1 MKHPRSWPLG
11 VIPFAFAA
19 LGVLAA
25 SGSGAWAADP
35 PDQGNVG
42 SPGAAVRPH
51 RPNARP
57 GRLPELLRT
66 QVQAPA
72 LHVRKQALGAEPGR
86 LPESANKAAIQP
98 ATCPDEAA
106 AYGIPVVCG
115 YVPVP
120 LDWSHPGKL
129 GQIKI
134 YFELYS
140 HTGDGPAESAILNNY
155 GGPGAATT
163 ARRWIGLYF
172 FGENLDTH
180 DLLLIDDRGRGLSGT
195 IDCPDLQHGAVAW
208 ATAEAECAAQLGLA
222 ASRYGTGEVA
232 QDTDAVRAALGY
244 DKVDYFG
251 WSYGGNDVEAYAT
264 RFGDHLRSIVADS
277 PSGSPAR
284 NQFNLNHARV
294 VGERRMVRMDCT
306 HSPTCSADHRFP
318 EAELDVLAWWIRNHP
333 VEGDAYDA
341 NGNPVHVL
349 VDEETLLNSLVANPI
364 GNFTNTGEL
373 LAAGSAL
380 WRGDP
385 VPLLRLGAEFHLT
398 LESDMGDP
406 TGFSTGAMLATWN
419 VDMEAPWDWSRP
431 IPVRQAQYD
440 AAAAALPPWYFAPFS
455 KQVGTGLLFDYGLQ
469 GLWWEVPTRPSLVVP
484 RHARYPHV
492 PTLVLSGDMD
502 QAIAYELSRPY
513 ADLFPDSVFI
523 PVAGAGHGTF
533 IWSSCAAR
541 LASEFIRTLKVAD
554 SRCAHTPDVVWPAVG
569 RFPLLAREARPADP
583 DRTGENA
590 IGLAERKVVTVAV
603 AAATD
608 AMQRSII
615 GWGSGVGL
623 RGGTFSTD
631 YGDFTTWTAT
641 LTECAFAEDV
651 TVSGT
656 VTWSPGSPAML
667 GNPGDGSF
675 TADLTVG
682 GSGTKGGTL
691 RVQGKWQARGP
702 VGNFKVTGT
711 LGGKSVAVLVP
722 EA

>member
-1 MKHPRSWPLG
+1 
-11 VIPFAFAA
+11 
-19 LGVLAA
+19 
-25 SGSGAWAADP
+25 
-35 PDQGNVG
+35 
-42 SPGAAVRPH
+42 
-51 RPNARP
+51 
-57 GRLPELLRT
+57 
-66 QVQAPA
+66 
-72 LHVRKQALGAEPGR
+72 
-86 LPESANKAAIQP
+86 
-98 ATCPDEAA
+98 
-106 AYGIPVVCG
+106 
-115 YVPVP
+115 
-120 LDWSHPGKL
+120 
-129 GQIKI
+129 
-134 YFELYS
+134 
-140 HTGDGPAESAILNNY
+140 
-155 GGPGAATT
+155 
-163 ARRWIGLYF
+163 
-172 FGENLDTH
+172 
-180 DLLLIDDRGRGLSGT
+180 
-195 IDCPDLQHGAVAW
+195 
-208 ATAEAECAAQLGLA
+208 
-222 ASRYGTGEVA
+222 
-232 QDTDAVRAALGY
+232 
-244 DKVDYFG
+244 
-251 WSYGGNDVEAYAT
+251 
-264 RFGDHLRSIVADS
+264 
-277 PSGSPAR
+277 
-284 NQFNLNHARV
+284 
-294 VGERRMVRMDCT
+294 MVRMDCT

-349 VDEETLLNSLVANPI
+349 IDEETLLNSLVANPI

-373 LAAGSAL
+373 LAAASAL
-380 WRGDP
+380 WRGDS

-469 GLWWEVPTRPSLVVP
+469 GLWWEVPTLPSLVVP

-623 RGGTFSTD
+623 RGWHLLD
-631 YGDFTTWTAT
+631 RLRRLHDLDGDPHGVC
-641 LTECAFAEDV
+641 LRRGCDGERHGDLE
-651 TVSGT
+651 
-656 VTWSPGSPAML
+656 PGL
-667 GNPGDGSF
+667 PGHARQPRRRVVHRRSDGGRIGDEGRH
-675 TADLTVG
+675 AARPRQVAG
-682 GSGTKGGTL
+682 AG
-691 RVQGKWQARGP
+691 ARGELQ
-702 VGNFKVTGT
+702 GHRHARRQERGRARA
-711 LGGKSVAVLVP
+711 GGVI
-722 EA
+722 ERG